1 MNLPE
6 NRWQHLPLIGSILL
20 IAINLR
26 PAITVLSPLA
36 ERMRGDG
43 LSREVIGAM
52 TTIPLILFGVAGLW
66 AGWLGGRFGLARSLG
81 AGLMLV
87 AGGCFLRSVAN
98 FDFQG
103 WRFAGTIL
111 IGAGIALGNVL
122 LPGLVKSRYP
132 EKIGLL
138 TSLYSTAM
146 NLGAALGIAVAVP
159 LADSLAGGWSASI
172 GSWGI
177 LALATVLLW
186 LPQMLPRPT
195 KRPRSHPLA
204 GVATLAR
211 RKRAWQVAAFMGL
224 QSSVYYSS
232 VAWLPAALQARG
244 MSEAGAAGWVTGMQ
258 VLGCGAS
265 LLVPTLAG
273 RLRSQSGWIVAMA
286 LLNAVSL
293 QGILFLPLAWSGVA
307 VIGLGLGLNSS
318 FGLAL
323 LVIALRSRDS
333 DTAANLSSL
342 AQAAGYLLASPG
354 PLLVGWVSESTGS
367 WTPAFGIVVIA
378 ALGAAV
384 FGGMA
389 GRCGELSL
397 DDEVSG

>member
-6 NRWQHLPLIGSILL
+6 NRWQHLLLIGSILL

-111 IGAGIALGNVL
+111 IGAGVALGNVL

-138 TSLYSTAM
+138 TSLYSSAM

-195 KRPRSHPLA
+195 KRRRSHPLA

-224 QSSVYYSS
+224 QSSVYYSA

-258 VLGCGAS
+258 VLG
-265 LLVPTLAG
+265 
-273 RLRSQSGWIVAMA
+273 
-286 LLNAVSL
+286 
-293 QGILFLPLAWSGVA
+293 
-307 VIGLGLGLNSS
+307 
-318 FGLAL
+318 
-323 LVIALRSRDS
+323 
-333 DTAANLSSL
+333 
-342 AQAAGYLLASPG
+342 
-354 PLLVGWVSESTGS
+354 
-367 WTPAFGIVVIA
+367 
-378 ALGAAV
+378 
-384 FGGMA
+384 
-389 GRCGELSL
+389 
-397 DDEVSG
+397 